1 MPNNI
6 KRQHSPEFKTN
17 VVLEVLKQEET
28 ISQIC
33 SKFSIH
39 PTQARRWKDHVLE
52 VIKQSFNGKT
62 IETQLAE
69 KDQLIEELYRQIGQ
83 LKVELD
89 WLKKKMGYTA

>member
-1 MPNNI
+1 MEKTI

-39 PTQARRWKDHVLE
+39 STQIRRWKLHALE
-52 VIKQSFNGKT
+52 VLKNAFNGQT
-62 IETQLAE
+62 ISQQLKE
-69 KDQLIEELYRQIGQ
+69 KDRLIEELYKQIGQ

-89 WLKKKMGYTA
+89 WLKKKMGYTG